1 MRIPRAKG
9 TPPNMNGPYA
19 HRGPPANSVL
29 ASVMC
34 VLQPFLAGDGVP
46 PTANM
51 RTYHRPIASQVC
63 THRPRIVVS
72 CDRTLRTAHCKVH
85 GALIHHSLACNISTY
100 FVRTD
105 RAARRILGLSSQRPR
120 PERKSASLQVS
131 TVRSLIL

>member
-46 PTANM
+46 PTTNM

-72 CDRTLRTAHCKVH
+72 CDRTLRTAHCKVQ
-85 GALIHHSLACNISTY
+85 GALIHHSLARKISMY
-100 FVRTD
+100 ILCSDGPKADAPHDGSSVFPPNGP
-105 RAARRILGLSSQRPR
+105 ARNGGPQ
-120 PERKSASLQVS
+120 AS
-131 TVRSLIL
+131 R

>member
-51 RTYHRPIASQVC
+51 RTYHRPIAAQV
-63 THRPRIVVS
+63 HNVLIGRGSSSSSRA
-72 CDRTLRTAHCKVH
+72 TALC
-85 GALIHHSLACNISTY
+85 ALHI
-100 FVRTD
+100 
-105 RAARRILGLSSQRPR
+105 ARC
-120 PERKSASLQVS
+120 
-131 TVRSLIL
+131 TVR